1 MIDFVANMFR
11 EGTDVIWILFGVLLM
26 VGSIRNW
33 DWLCDPT
40 GKPHAPL
47 MTRGMLRFSFFCL
60 GIVLCVCGIWT
71 LMKRFG

>member
-1 MIDFVANMFR
+1 MIEKLISEYSDFIFA
-11 EGTDVIWILFGVLLM
+11 LFGVLLV

-47 MTRGMLRFSFFCL
+47 MTRGLLRFIFFCL
-60 GIVLCVCGIWT
+60 GIILIICELYFVIN
-71 LMKRFG
+71 RFF

>member
-1 MIDFVANMFR
+1 MNDFIESMFR
-11 EGTDVIWILFGVLLM
+11 DGADVIWILFGGLLI

-47 MTRGMLRFSFFCL
+47 MTRGMRRFSFFCL
-60 GIVLCVCGIWT
+60 GFVLCVCGIWT